1 MLGLH
6 FVLGDNYRRQG
17 NVMESTRRDF
27 NRLGGAVIAAAAT
40 PGGAEAAGF
49 DPTAGGANVWHRRV
63 KRMVQ
68 INFNERDPV
77 DFDARAFSDWL
88 SRTRAQVAYV
98 SVTGIVAFYPTKIR
112 DFPRSRWLGTRDV
125 FGECVKAAKAN
136 NVRVMGRM
144 SPDMAS
150 LELVAKHPD
159 WFQRARDGSIA
170 SRRIDGGSDP
180 ATIPPY
186 GATCQFTSYY
196 GEQIPKIIKEV
207 ITNYDIDGIYTNG
220 WPGLSVPPC
229 YCEVCK
235 KIGDPHSEEY
245 KHAYQKRT
253 EELWAMYAKIIA
265 DHRADMIFSGNLGG
279 RFKGG
284 DVDLSSML
292 ANASIFTADNQ
303 GRGGVGDRAWDV
315 SQQVRLARALM
326 KGRTVTN
333 VTGSYERSN
342 DLWWRNVTGNQ
353 PEIKVRLAQTAASG
367 ATLWY
372 HWLGM
377 HEGWNEDRRW
387 QHLGAEFLSWQAAND
402 AHFHNRRSIASVAI
416 LVSQRS
422 NRLYKDVPGTD
433 SLQSLEGM
441 YEILT
446 EARIPFDV
454 VVDTDLEPQT
464 LAQYSV
470 LVLPNVALMSD
481 RQIAQ
486 VKAFVARGGSLL
498 TTFETALYDQDGKPR
513 ANFGFADLYGM
524 QKTGDRVGQGSPRQA
539 PPHFWQRLE
548 APATSHP
555 VTAGFKGTNWIQGG
569 SCRVPIRHDG
579 PLYMTNVAAYPSYP
593 PEAVFSPQP
602 HTDESLAVFRESGK
616 SRLVYLAG
624 DNEAAYAR
632 TSAADLGDLVT
643 NAVTWLMQDDQP
655 LQVKGEGL
663 VETFGWVTEPG
674 YAVHLINY
682 TYPNFKSGAR
692 RTSVSVGDQKVR
704 LVLADARPIKSARL
718 LWANR
723 TLAVQQSGNVVEFT
737 IPALVDYE
745 VAALEV

>member
-1 MLGLH
+1 M
-6 FVLGDNYRRQG
+6 DSNRREFNMGAIGVAGAALAAG
-17 NVMESTRRDF
+17 N
-27 NRLGGAVIAAAAT
+27 
-40 PGGAEAAGF
+40 AEAAGF
-49 DPTAGGANVWHRRV
+49 DPGKAGPNVWHRRV
-63 KRMVQ
+63 KRIVQ
-68 INFNERDPV
+68 INFNERDPE
-77 DFDARAFSDWL
+77 DFDAKAFNDWL
-88 SRTRAQVAYV
+88 VRTKAQVAYV
-98 SVTGIVAFYPTKIR
+98 SVTGIVAFYPTKIA
-112 DFPRSRWLGTRDV
+112 DFPRSPWLGSRDL
-125 FGECVKAAKAN
+125 FGDSVKAAKAN
-136 NVRVMGRM
+136 GVRVMGRM
-144 SPDMAS
+144 SPDMVS
-150 LELVAKHPD
+150 LDLEGKHPD
-159 WFQRARDGSIA
+159 WFRRSKDGKIANRDVYA
-170 SRRIDGGSDP
+170 SRDP
-180 ATIPPY
+180 ATNTKY
-186 GATCQFTSYY
+186 GATCQFSSYY
-196 GEQIPKIIKEV
+196 GDQTPKIIKEV
-207 ITNYDIDGIYTNG
+207 ITNYEIDGIYTNG
-220 WPGLSVPPC
+220 WPGLHVPLC
-229 YCEVCK
+229 YCENCK
-235 KIGDPHSEEY
+235 KIGDPQSEDY
-245 KHAYQKRT
+245 KRAYQKRT
-253 EELWAMYAKIIA
+253 EELWAMYAKIVA
-265 DHRADMIFSGNLGG
+265 EHRADMIFSGNLGG

-303 GRGGVGDRAWDV
+303 GRGGVGDRAWDA

-342 DLWWRNVTGNQ
+342 ELWWRHVTGNQ
-353 PEIKVRLAQTAASG
+353 PEVKVRLAQTAAAG

-377 HEGWNEDRRW
+377 HEGWHEDRRW
-387 QHLGAEFLSWQAAND
+387 QQLGAEFLSWQAAND
-402 AHFHNRRSIASVAI
+402 KHFHNVRSIANVAL

-433 SLQSLEGM
+433 ALQSLEGM

-454 VVDTDLEPQT
+454 VVDTELEPDT

-498 TTFETALYDQDGKPR
+498 TSFETALYDENGNPR
-513 ANFGFADLYGM
+513 PDFGFADLYGM
-524 QKTGDRVGQGSPRQA
+524 HKVGERFGIGSPRQA

-555 VTAGFKGTNWIQGG
+555 ITANFKGTNWIQGS

-579 PLYMTNVAAYPSYP
+579 PVYLTNVAAYPSYP
-593 PEAVFSPQP
+593 PEAVFSPKP
-602 HTDESLAVFRESGK
+602 HTDESLAVFRESGR

-624 DNEAAYAR
+624 DIEAAYAR

-643 NAVTWLMQDDQP
+643 NAVRWLMRGEGP
-655 LQVKGEGL
+655 LQVTGNGL

-692 RTSVSVGDQKVR
+692 RASYSVGDQKVR
-704 LVLADARPIKSARL
+704 LVLADAKPVKSARL
-718 LWANR
+718 LWANK
-723 TLAVQQSGNVVEFT
+723 TLPITQNGNVVEFI
-737 IPALVDYE
+737 IPDLVDYE

>member
-1 MLGLH
+1 MDTTRRE
-6 FVLGDNYRRQG
+6 FAAVLGAA
-17 NVMESTRRDF
+17 
-27 NRLGGAVIAAAAT
+27 GAALAT
-40 PGGAEAAGF
+40 PKAEAAGF
-49 DPTAGGANVWHRRV
+49 DPTKGGANVWHRRV
-63 KRMVQ
+63 KRMIQ
-68 INFNERDPV
+68 INFNERDPE
-77 DFDARAFSDWL
+77 DFNAKDFSDWL
-88 SRTRAQVAYV
+88 QRTKAQVAYV
-98 SVTGIVAFYPTKIR
+98 SVTGIVAFYPTKIP
-112 DFPRSRWLGTRDV
+112 DFPRSRWLGDKDL
-125 FGECVKAAKAN
+125 FGDCVKACKAN
-136 NVRVMGRM
+136 NARVMGRM

-150 LELVAKHPD
+150 VDLVAKHPD
-159 WFQRARDGSIA
+159 WFRRDKNGNTIGRLADA
-170 SRRIDGGSDP
+170 SVDP
-180 ATIPPY
+180 ATVPPFV
-186 GATCQFTSYY
+186 ATCQFTSYF
-196 GEQIPKIIKEV
+196 GEQIPNIIREV
-207 ITNYDIDGIYTNG
+207 ITSYDIDGIYTNG

-229 YCEVCK
+229 YCEACK

-245 KHAYQKRT
+245 KRAYQKRT

-353 PEIKVRLAQTAASG
+353 PEVKVRLAQTAASG

-372 HWLGM
+372 HWLGE
-377 HEGWNEDRRW
+377 HEGWHEDRRW
-387 QHLGAEFLSWQAAND
+387 QPLGAQFLSWQAAND
-402 AHFHNRRSIASVAI
+402 KHFHNLKSIASVAI

-422 NRLYKDVPGTD
+422 NRLYKDIPGTD
-433 SLQSLEGM
+433 ALQSLEGM

-454 VVDTDLEPQT
+454 VVDTELEPET

-470 LVLPNVALMSD
+470 LILPNVALMSD
-481 RQIAQ
+481 RQIGQ
-486 VKAFVARGGSLL
+486 IKAFAARGGSLL
-498 TTFETALYDQDGKPR
+498 TSFETALYDENGKPR
-513 ANFGFADLYGM
+513 ADFGFADLYGM
-524 QKTGDRVGQGSPRQA
+524 HKAGERVGMGAPKSP
-539 PPHFWQRLE
+539 PPHFVQRLE
-548 APATSHP
+548 QAAVTHP

-569 SCRVPIRHDG
+569 SCRMPIRHDG
-579 PLYMTNVAAYPSYP
+579 PLYMTNIPAYPTYP
-593 PEAVFSPQP
+593 PESVFAPKLHS
-602 HTDESLAVFRESGK
+602 DDSLAVFRNNGK
-616 SRLVYLAG
+616 SRLVYFAG

-632 TSAADLGDLVT
+632 TAAADLGDLIT
-643 NAVTWLMQDDQP
+643 NAVHWLMKDDRP
-655 LQVKGEGL
+655 LSVTGNGL

-692 RTSVSVGDQKVR
+692 RASYSVGPQKVR
-704 LVLADARPIKSARL
+704 MVLADGKPIKSARL
-718 LWANR
+718 LWANQPLKF
-723 TLAVQQSGNVVEFT
+723 TQKGNVVEFT
-737 IPALVDYE
+737 MPNLVDYE
-745 VAALEV
+745 VAALET

>member
-1 MLGLH
+1 MLGEMS
-6 FVLGDNYRRQG
+6 VAR
-17 NVMESTRRDF
+17 
-27 NRLGGAVIAAAAT
+27 
-40 PGGAEAAGF
+40 AAGF
-49 DPTAGGANVWHRRV
+49 DPNRGGPNVWHRRV
-63 KRMVQ
+63 KRMIQ
-68 INFNERDPV
+68 INFNERDPA
-77 DFDARAFSDWL
+77 DFDVKAFSDWL
-88 SRTRAQVAYV
+88 ARTKAQVAYV
-98 SVTGIVAFYPTKIR
+98 SVTGIVAFYPTKIA
-112 DFPRSRWLGTRDV
+112 DFPRSRWLGSRDI

-136 NVRVMGRM
+136 NARVMGRM

-150 LELVAKHPD
+150 LDLAEKHPD
-159 WFQRARDGSIA
+159 WFQRTQDGKIA
-170 SRRIDGGSDP
+170 GRRVDAGNDP
-180 ATIPPY
+180 ATQTNY
-186 GATCQFTSYY
+186 GATCQFSSYY
-196 GEQIPKIIKEV
+196 GEQIPRIIQEV
-207 ITNYDIDGIYTNG
+207 ITTYDIDGIYTNG
-220 WPGLSVPPC
+220 WPGLNVPVC
-229 YCEVCK
+229 YCVNCR
-235 KIGDPHSEEY
+235 KIGDPHSEAY
-245 KHAYQKRT
+245 KQAYQRRT
-253 EELWAMYAKIIA
+253 EELWAMYAKIIS
-265 DHRADMIFSGNLGG
+265 DRRPDMIFSGNLGG

-284 DVDLSSML
+284 DIDLSSML

-353 PEIKVRLAQTAASG
+353 PEVKVRLAQTAASG

-377 HEGWNEDRRW
+377 HEGWHEDRRW
-387 QHLGAEFLSWQAAND
+387 QPLGAEFLSWQAAND
-402 AHFHNRRSIASVAI
+402 KHFHNVRSIASVAL

-454 VVDTDLEPQT
+454 VVDTGLEPET

-470 LVLPNVALMSD
+470 LVVPNVALMSD
-481 RQIAQ
+481 KQIAQ
-486 VKAFVARGGSLL
+486 IKAFVARGGSLF
-498 TTFETALYDQDGKPR
+498 TSFETALYDENGASR
-513 ANFGFADLYGM
+513 ADFGFADLYGM
-524 QKTGDRVGQGSPRQA
+524 HKTGDRVGIGSAHQP

-548 APATSHP
+548 QAATSHP
-555 VTAGFKGTNWIQGG
+555 VTASFKGTNWIQGP

-579 PLYMTNVAAYPSYP
+579 PLYMTNVAPYPSYP
-593 PEAVFSPQP
+593 PEAVFSPKP
-602 HTDESLAVFRESGK
+602 HTDESVAVFRESGS

-624 DNEAAYAR
+624 DVEAAYAR
-632 TSAADLGDLVT
+632 TGAADLGDLIT
-643 NAVTWLMQDDQP
+643 NAIRWLLRDQGP
-655 LQVKGEGL
+655 LQVTGNGL

-692 RTSVSVGDQKVR
+692 RASYPVGDQKVR
-704 LVLADARPIKSARL
+704 LVLADAKPIKSARL
-718 LWANR
+718 LWANK
-723 TLAVQQSGNVVEFT
+723 TLPVSQNGNVVEFT
-737 IPALVDYE
+737 IPDLVDYE

>member
-1 MLGLH
+1 MKT
-6 FVLGDNYRRQG
+6 NRR
-17 NVMESTRRDF
+17 EFATS
-27 NRLGGAVIAAAAT
+27 AVVAAAAA
-40 PGGAEAAGF
+40 GLGEAQAAASF
-49 DPTAGGANVWHRRV
+49 DPTKGGPNVWHRRV

-68 INFNERDPV
+68 INFNERDPE
-77 DFDARAFSDWL
+77 DFDAKAFSDWL
-88 SRTRAQVAYV
+88 ARTKAQVAYV
-98 SVTGIVAFYPTKIR
+98 SITGIVAFYPTKIP
-112 DFPRSRWLGTRDV
+112 DFPRSRWLGKRDLV
-125 FGECVKAAKAN
+125 VDCVKAAKAN
-136 NVRVMGRM
+136 NARVMGRM

-150 LELVAKHPD
+150 LDLVAKHPD
-159 WFQRARDGSIA
+159 WFRRGKDGNTIGRLADASI
-170 SRRIDGGSDP
+170 DP
-180 ATIPPY
+180 STVPNFA
-186 GATCQFTSYY
+186 ATCQFTSYY

-229 YCEVCK
+229 YCDICK
-235 KIGDPHSEEY
+235 KIGDPKSEAY
-245 KHAYQKRT
+245 KRAYQKRT
-253 EELWAMYAKIIA
+253 EELWAMYAKIVS
-265 DHRADMIFSGNLGG
+265 DRRADMIFSGNLGG

-303 GRGGVGDRAWDV
+303 GRGGVGETAWDV

-372 HWLGM
+372 HWLGQ
-377 HEGWNEDRRW
+377 HEGWHEDRRW
-387 QHLGAEFLSWQAAND
+387 QPLGAEFLSWQAAND
-402 AHFHNRRSIASVAI
+402 KHFHNVRSIASVAI

-433 SLQSLEGM
+433 SLQSLDGM

-454 VVDTDLEPQT
+454 VVDTELEPET

-481 RQIAQ
+481 KQVAQ

-498 TTFETALYDQDGKPR
+498 TTFETALYDENGNPR
-513 ANFGFADLYGM
+513 ADFGFGDLYGM
-524 QKTGDRVGQGSPRQA
+524 KKAGERIGKGTPKA
-539 PPHFWQRLE
+539 PPPHFWQRLE
-548 APATSHP
+548 NAATGHP
-555 VTAGFKGTNWIQGG
+555 VTSGFRGTNWIQGS
-569 SCRVPIRHDG
+569 SCRMPISHDG
-579 PLYMTNVAAYPSYP
+579 PVYMTNVAAYPSYP
-593 PEAVFSPQP
+593 PEAVFSPKP
-602 HTDESLAVFRESGK
+602 HTNESLAVFRENGK
-616 SRLVYLAG
+616 SRLVYFAG
-624 DNEAAYAR
+624 DIEAAYAR
-632 TSAADLGDLVT
+632 TSAADLGDLIT
-643 NAVTWLMQDDQP
+643 NALTWLMKDDKP
-655 LQVKGEGL
+655 LQVKGDGL
-663 VETFGWVTEPG
+663 IETFGWVTEPG
-674 YAVHLINY
+674 YAIHLINY

-692 RTSVSVGDQKVR
+692 RASFSVGDQKVR
-704 LVLADARPIKSARL
+704 LVLPDARPIKSARL
-718 LWANR
+718 LWAGK
-723 TLAVQQSGNVVEFT
+723 TLPVQQSGNVVEFT

>member
-1 MLGLH
+1 M
-6 FVLGDNYRRQG
+6 DANRR
-17 NVMESTRRDF
+17 EF
-27 NRLGGAVIAAAAT
+27 AALAGAAAAIAAA
-40 PGGAEAAGF
+40 PKAEAAGF
-49 DPTAGGANVWHRRV
+49 DPAKDGPDVWHRRV
-63 KRMVQ
+63 KRMIQ
-68 INFNERDPV
+68 INFNERDPE
-77 DFDARAFSDWL
+77 DFDPKAFGDWL
-88 SRTRAQVAYV
+88 QRTKAQVAYV
-98 SVTGIVAFYPTKIR
+98 SVTGIVAFYPTKIA
-112 DFPRSRWLGTRDV
+112 DFPRSRWLGKKDLL
-125 FGECVKAAKAN
+125 GDCVKACKAN
-136 NVRVMGRM
+136 GTRVMGRM

-150 LELVAKHPD
+150 VDLIAKHPD
-159 WFQRARDGSIA
+159 WFRRDKNGNTIGRLADA
-170 SRRIDGGSDP
+170 STDP
-180 ATIPPY
+180 ATVPPFA
-186 GATCQFTSYY
+186 ATCQFTSYY
-196 GEQIPKIIKEV
+196 GEQIPRIIKEV
-207 ITNYDIDGIYTNG
+207 IANYDIDGIYTNG

-235 KIGDPHSEEY
+235 KIGDPRSEDY
-245 KHAYQKRT
+245 KRAYQKRT

-372 HWLGM
+372 HWLGN
-377 HEGWNEDRRW
+377 HEGWHEDRRW
-387 QHLGAEFLSWQAAND
+387 QLMGAQFLSWQAAND
-402 AHFHNRRSIASVAI
+402 QHFHNVRSIASVAI

-433 SLQSLEGM
+433 ALQSLEGM

-454 VVDTDLEPQT
+454 VVDTELEPQT

-470 LVLPNVALMSD
+470 LILPNVALMSD

-486 VKAFVARGGSLL
+486 IKAFAGRGGSLL
-498 TTFETALYDQDGKPR
+498 TSFETALYDENGKPR
-513 ANFGFADLYGM
+513 PDFGFADLYGM
-524 QKTGDRVGQGSPRQA
+524 HKAGERVGAGSPKA
-539 PPHFWQRLE
+539 PPPHFWQRLE
-548 APATSHP
+548 QPAGAHP

-569 SCRVPIRHDG
+569 SCRQPIRHDG
-579 PLYMTNVAAYPSYP
+579 PVYMTNVAAYPSYP
-593 PEAVFSPQP
+593 PESVFSPRP
-602 HTDESLAVFRESGK
+602 HTDESLAVFRDNGK
-616 SRLVYLAG
+616 SRLVYFAG
-624 DNEAAYAR
+624 DTEAAYAR
-632 TSAADLGDLVT
+632 TGAADLGDLIT
-643 NAVTWLMQDDQP
+643 NAVQWLMQDDRP
-655 LQVKGEGL
+655 LSVTGNGL

-692 RTSVSVGDQKVR
+692 RASYSVGAQKVR
-704 LVLADARPIKSARL
+704 MVLADARPIKAARL

-723 TLAVQQSGNVVEFT
+723 PLAFTQNGNVVEFT
-737 IPALVDYE
+737 MPDLVDYE
-745 VAALEV
+745 VAALET